1 MISPIVGNSAVF
13 AQTDSFLPGGTAIG
27 VAIDTPVNGTMFF
40 VNEPGDTIDTPVN
53 GTASVGNATAVQN
66 TSLIYVID
74 ASGSTSRPSGGETC
88 GNQNPIDTT
97 PGWFNAT
104 TPFPSTSNE
113 LIDCEILA
121 VKSLNDQAIDLGT
134 VLEVSVVGFGSNA
147 TIADTIPNATDGT
160 FIAPD
165 ADQNGVNGTDINEVV
180 MSIQT
185 WQGGPQPT
193 SLAELGFNEF
203 SIRSWLNSATN
214 YGDAITKTQQ
224 LIPLAQEDSNVIVVF
239 ISDGSSNTGPGVNA
253 TLAQGPEATYHTFAV
268 GPPQLVS
275 CSINSGTVQGS
286 LQELADQTGGTCTE
300 VTDPTQ
306 LPSILPEIIMS
317 SLDTLSIN
325 IDNGTSSLISN
336 TEIDPD
342 LPKNGPITVNY
353 NTTASGL
360 GVGLH
365 DICVMANGTDQGGSG
380 NVEECT
386 TIQVKV
392 SPADL
397 SLTKTVDDSTPNV
410 GNNITYTLNV
420 TNSGP
425 NSATNVT
432 VHDLLPSGVSHVS
445 NNPSQGS
452 YNNNTGIWTVGSITN
467 PSFAILNITVSVDSL
482 TVGNNTAQVQTS
494 DQPDPDSTPGNNE
507 ESEDDQ
513 HTISVTP
520 KVVPPEPGMLQ
531 INKTAVGGDGTFSF
545 VSNATG
551 LESFDIITSD

>member
-1 MISPIVGNSAVF
+1 
-13 AQTDSFLPGGTAIG
+13 
-27 VAIDTPVNGTMFF
+27 MFF
-40 VNEPGDTIDTPVN
+40 VNEPSDTIDTPVN
-53 GTASVGNATAVQN
+53 GTASVGNGTAVKN

-97 PGWFNAT
+97 PGWFASNSSGIID
-104 TPFPSTSNE
+104 TPYNSTSNE

-121 VKSLNDQAIDLGT
+121 VKSLNQQAIDLGT
-134 VLEVSVVGFGSNA
+134 VLEVSVVGFGFNA
-147 TIADTIPNATDGT
+147 TIADTIPGPTDGT

-165 ADQNGVNGTDINEVV
+165 ADQNGVNGTDVDEVV

-185 WQGGPQPT
+185 WQGGPQPM

-203 SIRSWLNSATN
+203 SIRSWLGSSTN
-214 YGDAITKTQQ
+214 YGDAIIKTQN
-224 LIPLAQEDSNVIVVF
+224 LIPSAQEDSNVIVVF
-239 ISDGSSNTGPGVNA
+239 VSDGSSNTGLGVNA
-253 TLAQGPEATYHTFAV
+253 TLMPELGATYHTFAV
-268 GPPQLVS
+268 GPPHLVS

-300 VTDPTQ
+300 VSDPTQ
-306 LPSILPEIIMS
+306 LPSILPEVIMS
-317 SLDTLSIN
+317 SLDSLSIK
-325 IDNGTSSLISN
+325 IDNGTSSLIPN

-342 LPKNGPITVNY
+342 LPQDGPISVNY
-353 NTTASGL
+353 NTTSFGL

-380 NVEECT
+380 SVEECT

-410 GNNITYTLNV
+410 GNDITYTLNV

-432 VHDLLPSGVSHVS
+432 VKDLLPSGVSYVS

-452 YNNNTGIWTVGSITN
+452 YNNNTGIWVVGSITN

-513 HTISVTP
+513 HTVSVTP
-520 KVVPPEPGMLQ
+520 KVVPPTP
-531 INKTAVGGDGTFSF
+531 TTW
-545 VSNATG
+545 NA
-551 LESFDIITSD
+551 SDKQDSSWR